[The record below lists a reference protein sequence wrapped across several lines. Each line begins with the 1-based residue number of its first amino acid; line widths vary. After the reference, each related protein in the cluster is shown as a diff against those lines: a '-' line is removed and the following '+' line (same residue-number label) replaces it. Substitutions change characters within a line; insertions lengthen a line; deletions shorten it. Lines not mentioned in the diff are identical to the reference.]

1 MGQIVP
7 KHYTQGPKLVSVVL
21 FVVEG
26 GGLTVWSG
34 PSCVVAVTRKT
45 MDKTDCFFFN
55 FTAGFWHAPGACSEY
70 YFKGSRDHESV
81 GATYEAHN
89 AHVMRVVS
97 PERLLL
103 WNPRDGWEP
112 LCKFLDV
119 PVPDMDVPCV
129 NESAMF
135 ERTLMALFVNEFK
148 YVLKRVSAMLV
159 GAIALGWLC
168 MGSLGSITALVMV
181 LAFWWH
187 LWGVRS

>member
-1 MGQIVP
+1 
-7 KHYTQGPKLVSVVL
+7 
-21 FVVEG
+21 
-26 GGLTVWSG
+26 
-34 PSCVVAVTRKT
+34 
-45 MDKTDCFFFN
+45 
-55 FTAGFWHAPGACSEY
+55 
-70 YFKGSRDHESV
+70 
-81 GATYEAHN
+81 
-89 AHVMRVVS
+89 MRVVS

-103 WNPRDGWEP
+103 WNPRDGWES

-168 MGSLGSITALVMV
+168 MGSL
-181 LAFWWH
+181 
-187 LWGVRS
+187 

>member
-1 MGQIVP
+1 
-7 KHYTQGPKLVSVVL
+7 
-21 FVVEG
+21 
-26 GGLTVWSG
+26 
-34 PSCVVAVTRKT
+34 
-45 MDKTDCFFFN
+45 
-55 FTAGFWHAPGACSEY
+55 
-70 YFKGSRDHESV
+70 
-81 GATYEAHN
+81 
-89 AHVMRVVS
+89 MRIVS

-103 WNPRDGWEP
+103 WNPRDGWES